1 MSKLYNQCK
10 LNVVRVLL
18 YKLKLMP
25 SPASLAIVFDMAT
38 AVPTQKFITMNLVVT
53 RHYGRLL
60 NTSLYFHQPEGKISI
75 RLIQEAM
82 GIEFFRVKLVV
93 ILHKYA
99 AVVDYYPSETRIID
113 HHLRMF
119 SGDYPI
125 QSGVVPVECYRIDDK
140 VAFFHLQDLAFVY
153 GIGISLMGL
162 IPTDKIHRNPL
173 FQPDPRYL

>member
-1 MSKLYNQCK
+1 ML
-10 LNVVRVLL
+10 
-18 YKLKLMP
+18 
-25 SPASLAIVFDMAT
+25 SPVSLAIVFDMAT
-38 AVPTQKFITMNLVVT
+38 AVPTQKFITMNAVVT

-60 NTSLYFHQPEGKISI
+60 NTSLYFYQPEGKISV

-82 GIEFFRVKLVV
+82 GIEFFKVRLVV
-93 ILHKYA
+93 ILDEYA

-113 HHLRMF
+113 YHLRMF

-125 QSGVVPVECYRIDDK
+125 QSGVVSVECHRIDDK

-162 IPTDKIHRNPL
+162 IPTDKIHKNPL
-173 FQPDPRYL
+173 FQSDSGIYDFSIDS